1 MIDNNYI
8 LNKNNIRKK
17 YKDLGFFRK
26 INLDSKFPKINEECN
41 QKNKVITDEI
51 YSLKYNKTPNFP
63 LLKKNNRSKS
73 PLSQFRK
80 KASVLLNIK
89 HNLFKNNNNLK
100 KNNILSDLKKNEN
113 INNENINNDN
123 INNNK
128 NNINDNDILN
138 SKNPET
144 EDLLFYKLSSIQNQ
158 NQNPLN
164 KLSSEFLPSNKI
176 FITNANNIMSDH
188 NRNNFSF
195 NKYPT
200 LETSQFISS
209 RCSSS
214 GSINSSFNRI
224 NIENRLSQLEDF
236 SKGSYK
242 NIFTEANI
250 ERDYEK
256 KMIKK
261 SKETLDKFNSKINL
275 NYESTDFIKKMQYKN
290 DLNMKFNQYFDKLIS
305 QNKSFDYITMLKLLK
320 EHTKKKE
327 MLKKVKMEAIEKQR
341 NKFLNILEKNDVE
354 ANKFYMHLG
363 IPRPTLILNEDN
375 YIIGS
380 TIKKNARYNSDF

>member
-1 MIDNNYI
+1 MIENNNFS

-17 YKDLGFFRK
+17 YKDLAFFKK
-26 INLDSKFPKINEECN
+26 INLESKFPKIDEVCNE
-41 QKNKVITDEI
+41 KNKNIKDEI
-51 YSLKYNKTPNFP
+51 YKLKYNKPLP
-63 LLKKNNRSKS
+63 LLKKLNRSKS

-80 KASVLLNIK
+80 KASFLYNIK
-89 HNLFKNNNNLK
+89 FNLFKNPNQKKSLLDLKNNENLNENNNE
-100 KNNILSDLKKNEN
+100 NNNENKNEN
-113 INNENINNDN
+113 EN
-123 INNNK
+123 
-128 NNINDNDILN
+128 LN
-138 SKNPET
+138 KNPET
-144 EDLLFYKLSSIQNQ
+144 EDLLLYKLNSIHNQDQNI
-158 NQNPLN
+158 LN

-176 FITNANNIMSDH
+176 FITNAHNIID
-188 NRNNFSF
+188 NRNNNNSF

-214 GSINSSFNRI
+214 GSINSSFIQNKI

-341 NKFLNILEKNDVE
+341 NKFLNILEKNNAE

-380 TIKKNARYNSDF
+380 TIKKNVRYNSDF

>member
-1 MIDNNYI
+1 MIENNNNYI
-8 LNKNNIRKK
+8 LNRNNIRKK
-17 YKDLGFFRK
+17 YKDLSFFRK
-26 INLDSKFPKINEECN
+26 LNLDSKFPKIKEECN
-41 QKNKVITDEI
+41 QKNKIITDEI
-51 YSLKYNKTPNFP
+51 YSLKYNKSPHFP

-80 KASVLLNIK
+80 RASGFLNIK
-89 HNLFKNNNNLK
+89 NNLFKSSNNQK
-100 KNNILSDLKKNEN
+100 KNNNFLDQKN
-113 INNENINNDN
+113 NNENLNENHN
-123 INNNK
+123 ENNNEK
-128 NNINDNDILN
+128 NIIIDNEILN

-144 EDLLFYKLSSIQNQ
+144 EDLLFYKLSSIHQ

-164 KLSSEFLPSNKI
+164 KLSQEFLPSNKI
-176 FITNANNIMSDH
+176 FITNANNIISDH
-188 NRNNFSF
+188 NKNNFSF

-214 GSINSSFNRI
+214 GTINSSFNRI
-224 NIENRLSQLEDF
+224 NIENRLSQLEEF

-261 SKETLDKFNSKINL
+261 SKDTLEKYNSKINL
-275 NYESTDFIKKMQYKN
+275 NYESTNFIKNMQYKN

-327 MLKKVKMEAIEKQR
+327 MLKKVKMEAIEKQH
-341 NKFLNILEKNDVE
+341 NKFLKILDKNDVE
-354 ANKFYMHLG
+354 ANKFYIHLG
-363 IPRPTLILNEDN
+363 VPRPTLILDKDN

-380 TIKKNARYNSDF
+380 TNKNVRYNNNY

>member
-1 MIDNNYI
+1 MF
-8 LNKNNIRKK
+8 KN
-17 YKDLGFFRK
+17 
-26 INLDSKFPKINEECN
+26 PN
-41 QKNKVITDEI
+41 QKK
-51 YSLKYNKTPNFP
+51 SL
-63 LLKKNNRSKS
+63 LDLKSNEN
-73 PLSQFRK
+73 
-80 KASVLLNIK
+80 LNE
-89 HNLFKNNNNLK
+89 NNNEN
-100 KNNILSDLKKNEN
+100 KNEN
-113 INNENINNDN
+113 LNEN
-123 INNNK
+123 
-128 NNINDNDILN
+128 LN
-138 SKNPET
+138 KNPET
-144 EDLLFYKLSSIQNQ
+144 EDLLLYKLSSIHNQDQNI
-158 NQNPLN
+158 LN
-164 KLSSEFLPSNKI
+164 KLSSDFLPSNKI
-176 FITNANNIMSDH
+176 FITNANNIID
-188 NRNNFSF
+188 NRNNNISF

-214 GSINSSFNRI
+214 GSINSSFIQNKI

-250 ERDYEK
+250 EREYEK

-327 MLKKVKMEAIEKQR
+327 MFKKVKMEAIEKQR
-341 NKFLNILEKNDVE
+341 NKFLNILEKNNAE

-380 TIKKNARYNSDF
+380 TIKKNVRYNSDF

>member
-1 MIDNNYI
+1 MIENNNFS

-17 YKDLGFFRK
+17 YKDLAFFKK
-26 INLDSKFPKINEECN
+26 INLESKFPKIDEVCNE
-41 QKNKVITDEI
+41 KNKNIRDEI
-51 YSLKYNKTPNFP
+51 YKLKYNKPLP
-63 LLKKNNRSKS
+63 LLKKLNRSKS
-73 PLSQFRK
+73 PSSQFRN
-80 KASVLLNIK
+80 KASILFNIK
-89 HNLFKNNNNLK
+89 HNLFKQKKNLIDLKNNNN
-100 KNNILSDLKKNEN
+100 NINEN
-113 INNENINNDN
+113 INENNNENNNEN
-123 INNNK
+123 LNNN
-128 NNINDNDILN
+128 LN
-138 SKNPET
+138 KNPET
-144 EDLLFYKLSSIQNQ
+144 EDLLLYKLSSIHNQDQNI
-158 NQNPLN
+158 LN
-164 KLSSEFLPSNKI
+164 KLSSDFLPSNKI
-176 FITNANNIMSDH
+176 FITNANNIID
-188 NRNNFSF
+188 NRNNNISF

-214 GSINSSFNRI
+214 GSINSSLIQNKM

-341 NKFLNILEKNDVE
+341 NKFLNILEKNNAE

-380 TIKKNARYNSDF
+380 TIKKNVRYNSDF